1 MKGPV
6 PSQEQSKN
14 NPRDQLQLNYAPNPT
29 WEEITRLAAQICQ
42 TPLAGICVSRGNQ
55 SVLRGMVGCSSEVI
69 RELLQLCQVAQ
80 AEAASSREKL
90 FIVADTELNEG
101 LAHLSG
107 VQQEPKIRFY
117 AGVPIAGYGEENLG
131 TLWVMGRVPQ
141 ELSPEQI
148 ARLKALGHFCGN
160 SPELTPSFAPETGE
174 LIGEGFAGPD
184 LMAHSETS
192 SAQTPRIPATSV
204 LDDNVQGTL
213 KSPSDAKSLTI
224 PPVGKIK
231 LSNPWHDL
239 VFQAPPA
246 TCQNFGPAGELLYID
261 GIVLDKTNNARSYA
275 PQPPDAKTVNW
286 TYGDPDAIAEE
297 KKIANAGYFR
307 LDSQWNLTEINPEG
321 EEILGKTRDLLVGK
335 NIWQEFPE
343 WKQSKLIEEY
353 RRALGEART
362 VTVEAFYLG
371 RCLQMQA
378 YPNPEGLSV
387 YFQNVPPPNHL
398 EDIPF
403 NSSRLCDFSSQVG
416 RVIGKGGPAA
426 TLIPP
431 LITAIV
437 DHLEATSACVWTLNP
452 SLKELEQRFSA
463 GMPLDR
469 ELFPERIALGQT
481 QIGTVA
487 QTRKSYTGC
496 LIRRS
501 NRNKNDAL
509 ENCELNPDCL
519 LQPLI
524 IDEQLCGVMAV
535 VIENGV
541 NEAVQNL
548 LVWVA
553 STLALTIDR
562 DRAREALLSRPE
574 GLLFRLASQ
583 IRNSLDL
590 DTILETAVTEI
601 HSLLQIDRCH
611 FLWYLPHPL
620 RPSLTVT
627 HESRSP
633 DQKNLLCEYPAPL
646 SGPLTQKIQDLES
659 LRSDRLDTEADLDDK
674 TRTLFAE
681 MGIIS
686 VLLLPLET
694 RSGQLGAVVCSHSQP
709 RPWTDSEI
717 ELLQGV
723 VDQLALAI
731 DQAELYAQTHAAALA
746 AQTQAQQLSVALQN
760 LKQTQAQ
767 LIQTEKMSSLGQMVA
782 GIAHEI
788 NNPVNF
794 ITGNL
799 VHANNYTQDLLHLI
813 EVYQSHYPDPVCEVL
828 EVSEDIDLDFLL
840 EDLPKILASM
850 QMGADRIR
858 QIVVSLRNFSRL
870 DEAEMK
876 PVDIHE
882 GIDNTLLILHNRWKP
897 KGKDPGVEIIKEYGK
912 LPKVECYAGQLNQVF
927 MNILTNAM
935 DALEN
940 QEAPHI
946 IKISTE
952 IAKTDAL
959 GTPSEVSIRI
969 RDNGPGMSE
978 EVKKRL
984 FDPFFTTKPVGKGT
998 GLGLSISYKI
1008 VVDKHGGFLRCD
1020 SEPGQG
1026 SEFLIQIPAKQPSI
1040 NSRCA

>member
-1 MKGPV
+1 MLGP
-6 PSQEQSKN
+6 
-14 NPRDQLQLNYAPNPT
+14 
-29 WEEITRLAAQICQ
+29 
-42 TPLAGICVSRGNQ
+42 G
-55 SVLRGMVGCSSEVI
+55 
-69 RELLQLCQVAQ
+69 VA
-80 AEAASSREKL
+80 
-90 FIVADTELNEG
+90 
-101 LAHLSG
+101 
-107 VQQEPKIRFY
+107 
-117 AGVPIAGYGEENLG
+117 
-131 TLWVMGRVPQ
+131 
-141 ELSPEQI
+141 
-148 ARLKALGHFCGN
+148 
-160 SPELTPSFAPETGE
+160 
-174 LIGEGFAGPD
+174 
-184 LMAHSETS
+184 
-192 SAQTPRIPATSV
+192 
-204 LDDNVQGTL
+204 
-213 KSPSDAKSLTI
+213 
-224 PPVGKIK
+224 
-231 LSNPWHDL
+231 
-239 VFQAPPA
+239 
-246 TCQNFGPAGELLYID
+246 LLYID
-261 GIVLDKTNNARSYA
+261 GIVMDKTSNTKSCD
-275 PQPPDAKTVNW
+275 PQPPDAKMVRTSND
-286 TYGDPDAIAEE
+286 TCAIAWGEDL
-297 KKIANAGYFR
+297 KNVGYFR
-307 LDSQWNLTEINPEG
+307 LDREWNFTEINPQG
-321 EEILGKTRDLLVGK
+321 EEILGKPRHLLVGR
-335 NIWQEFPE
+335 NIWQELGQ
-343 WKQSKLIEEY
+343 WKNQSKLIEEY

-362 VTVEAFYLG
+362 VTAEAFYLG
-371 RCLQMQA
+371 RCLKMQA
-378 YPNPEGLSV
+378 YPNSEGLSV
-387 YFQNVPPPNHL
+387 YFQNVTPQNQL
-398 EDIPF
+398 EDNPL
-403 NSSRLCDFSSQVG
+403 NSSRLYGFSAQIG
-416 RVIGKGGPAA
+416 RIIANGGPLE
-426 TLIPP
+426 TLFPAIMR
-431 LITAIV
+431 AIV
-437 DHLEATSACVWTLNP
+437 EYLEATSAAVWTLNP
-452 SLKELEQRFSA
+452 ALKELEMRSTD
-463 GMPLDR
+463 GIPLDQ
-469 ELFPERIALGQT
+469 ELFPDRIPLGQT

-487 QTRKSYTGC
+487 QTRKTYTGC
-496 LIRRS
+496 LVRQREQG
-501 NRNKNDAL
+501 KNDSL
-509 ENCELNPDCL
+509 ENCALQPDCL

-524 IDEQLCGVMAV
+524 IDDQICGVMAV

-541 NEAVQNL
+541 SESVQNIL
-548 LVWVA
+548 IWVA
-553 STLALTIDR
+553 STLALAIDR
-562 DRAREALLSRPE
+562 DRTREALLSRRE

-620 RPSLTVT
+620 QPSLTVT

-633 DQKNLLCEYPAPL
+633 NKKNLLCEYPASL
-646 SGPLTQKIQDLES
+646 SGPLTQKIRDLES
-659 LRSDRLDTEADLDDK
+659 LRSDRLDSSPDLDDK
-674 TRTLFAE
+674 TRTLFCD
-681 MGIIS
+681 MGIVS

-694 RSGQLGAVVCSHSQP
+694 RSGQLGAVVCSHSEP

-813 EVYQSHYPDPVCEVL
+813 EVYQELYPNPAPEVL

-897 KGKDPGVEIIKEYGK
+897 KGKDPGVELIKEYGT

-940 QEAPHI
+940 QGAPHI
-946 IKISTE
+946 ITISTD
-952 IAKTDAL
+952 IVKTDAL
-959 GTPSEVSIRI
+959 GNPTEVAIRI
-969 RDNGPGMSE
+969 RDNGPGMTE

-1008 VVDKHGGFLRCD
+1008 VVDKHGGVLKCD

-1026 SEFLIQIPAKQPSI
+1026 TEFLIQIPAKQPYVK
-1040 NSRCA
+1040 SRCA